1 MLKINPVVPS
11 VADWK
16 SSTVCSILCAYQ
28 LCLQLVT
35 DSSVGGNEW
44 LEVVSDVHTTISSL
58 QSLHTKLDSLS
69 LQVQGTGL
77 SGQPW
82 QEAGLVAE
90 GVAKLVEQVE
100 ELEQLQCYLT
110 WICHIS
116 KLRSVM

>member
-1 MLKINPVVPS
+1 MYS
-11 VADWK
+11 
-16 SSTVCSILCAYQ
+16 

-44 LEVVSDVHTTISSL
+44 LEVVSDVHATVSSL

-69 LQVQGTGL
+69 LQVQGTG
-77 SGQPW
+77 QPW
-82 QEAGLVAE
+82 QEAGLVVE
-90 GVAKLVEQVE
+90 GVAKLVEQVG
-100 ELEQLQCYLT
+100 ELEQLQHYLT